1 MHGEPV
7 TLDAIKA
14 ARSRL
19 GRQVVLTPLA
29 KSETLSAQLGA
40 ELYLKFEN
48 QQFTASFKERGA
60 LNRLLLLDDEDRARG
75 VTAMSAGNHA
85 QALAYHGSRLGIPVS
100 IVMPR
105 YTPNAKV
112 EQTRVFGA
120 EVILHGSQFGE
131 TLEFTRRHAE
141 ERGYTLVHPFDD
153 EAVIAG
159 QGTLGVEMLEQV
171 AELDTVIVPV
181 GGGGLIAGV
190 AVACK
195 SINPEVSVVG
205 VQADRFSAAADLFNR
220 REGREPS
227 SARPGTVAEGI
238 AVEAPGIKTL
248 AIIRER
254 VDRMLTVSEHD
265 IEAAVFKLLEVE
277 KTVTEGAGAAALAA
291 VLAEPSVAVGKTALV
306 LTGGNIDMMMLS
318 SVLQRGLV
326 RTKRLVRLAVE
337 TPDVP
342 GSLAR
347 LTGILGDLD
356 SNIVDVV
363 HQRAFGTSSV
373 RATRIE
379 FVLQMRG
386 EEQSDVVIRTLR
398 EAGYD
403 AQLAS

>member
-1 MHGEPV
+1 MDAKPV
-7 TLDAIKA
+7 TLDAVAA
-14 ARSRL
+14 ARARL
-19 GRQVVLTPLA
+19 GASVVRTPLV
-29 KSETLSAQLGA
+29 KSDTLSAQLA
-40 ELYLKFEN
+40 ADIYLKFEN

-60 LNRLLLLDDEDRARG
+60 LNRLLQLSDAERAGG

-85 QALAYHGSRLGIPVS
+85 QALAYHGSRLGIPVC

-105 YTPNAKV
+105 HTPNAKV

-120 EVILHGSQFGE
+120 EVILHGNQFAE
-131 TLEFTRRHAE
+131 TLDFTKRLAQE
-141 ERGYTLVHPFDD
+141 KCYTLIHPFDD

-159 QGTLGVEMLEQV
+159 QGTLAIEMLEQV
-171 AELDTVIVPV
+171 PEIDTIIVPV
-181 GGGGLIAGV
+181 GGGGLIAGT
-190 AVACK
+190 ALAAK
-195 SINPEVSVVG
+195 ALRPQISIVG
-205 VQADRFSAAADLFNR
+205 VQADRFSAAADVFNGR
-220 REGREPS
+220 RPVPGQ
-227 SARPGTVAEGI
+227 PGTVAEGI
-238 AVEAPGIKTL
+238 AVETPGVKTM
-248 AIIRER
+248 AIIREH
-254 VDRMLTVSEHD
+254 VDRMVTVGEHD

-291 VLAEPSVAVGKTALV
+291 VMVDQSLAGGKTALV
-306 LTGGNIDMMMLS
+306 LTGGNIDMMILS

-326 RTKRLVRLAVE
+326 RSKRLVRLAVE
-337 TPDVP
+337 SPDVP
-342 GSLAR
+342 GTLAR

-386 EEQSDVVIRTLR
+386 EEQVEVVVKTLK

-403 AQLAS
+403 AQLAP

>member
-1 MHGEPV
+1 MDAKPV
-7 TLDAIKA
+7 TLDAVKA
-14 ARSRL
+14 ARMRL
-19 GRQVVLTPLA
+19 GDSVVCTPLA
-29 KSETLSAQLGA
+29 RSETLSAQLGA
-40 ELYLKFEN
+40 DIYLKFEN

-60 LNRLLLLDDEDRARG
+60 LNRLLLLGDAERAGG

-85 QALAYHGSRLGIPVS
+85 QALAYHGARLNIPVC

-105 YTPNAKV
+105 HTPNAKV

-120 EVILHGSQFGE
+120 EVILHGNQFAE
-131 TLEFTRRHAE
+131 TLDFTKRLAK
-141 ERGYTLVHPFDD
+141 ERGYTLIHPFDD

-159 QGTLGVEMLEQV
+159 QGTLGIEMFEQV
-171 AELDTVIVPV
+171 PNLDTIIAPV
-181 GGGGLIAGV
+181 GGGGLIAGT
-190 AVACK
+190 AVAAK
-195 SINPEVSVVG
+195 ALRPKVAIVG
-205 VQADRFSAAADLFNR
+205 VQADRFGAAADIFN
-220 REGREPS
+220 GRKP
-227 SARPGTVAEGI
+227 APGRPGTVAEGI
-238 AVEAPGIKTL
+238 AVETPGIKTM

-254 VDRMLTVSEHD
+254 VDRMVTVSEHD

-291 VLAEPSVAVGKTALV
+291 VMVDRSLAVGKTALI
-306 LTGGNIDMMMLS
+306 LTGGNIDMMILS

-342 GSLAR
+342 GTLAH

-363 HQRAFGTSSV
+363 HQRAFGASSV

-386 EEQSDVVIRTLR
+386 EEQVEVVVKTLR

-403 AQLAS
+403 AQLAP

>member
-1 MHGEPV
+1 MDAKPV
-7 TLDAIKA
+7 TLDDIRA
-14 ARSRL
+14 ARVRL
-19 GRQVVLTPLA
+19 GDSVARTPLA

-40 ELYLKFEN
+40 NIYLKFEN

-60 LNRLLLLDDEDRARG
+60 LNRLLLLSDAERARG

-105 YTPNAKV
+105 HTPNAKV

-120 EVILHGSQFGE
+120 EIFLHGKQFAE
-131 TLEFTRRHAE
+131 TLEFTKQLAVE
-141 ERGYTLVHPFDD
+141 NGYTLVHPFDD

-159 QGTLGVEMLEQV
+159 QGTLGIEMLEQV
-171 AELDTVIVPV
+171 PDLDTIVVPV
-181 GGGGLIAGV
+181 GGGGLIAGIARAAKTLRP
-190 AVACK
+190 AVA
-195 SINPEVSVVG
+195 IVG
-205 VQADRFSAAADLFNR
+205 VQAERFSAAADIFN
-220 REGREPS
+220 GRDTR

-238 AVEAPGIKTL
+238 AVETPGVKTL
-248 AIIRER
+248 AIIRDC
-254 VDRMLTVSEHD
+254 VDRMVTVSEHD
-265 IEAAVFKLLEVE
+265 IERAVFTLLEVE

-291 VLAEPSVAVGKTALV
+291 VMGDRSLAVGKTALV
-306 LTGGNIDMMMLS
+306 LTGGNIDMMILS

-337 TPDVP
+337 TSDVP
-342 GSLAR
+342 GSLAEVTR
-347 LTGILGDLD
+347 ILGDLD

-363 HQRAFGTSSV
+363 HQRAFGSSSV
-373 RATRIE
+373 RATLIE

-386 EEQSDVVIRTLR
+386 EEQIDVVTKALK

>member
-1 MHGEPV
+1 MDAKPV
-7 TLDAIKA
+7 TLDVVRA
-14 ARSRL
+14 ARTRL
-19 GRQVVLTPLA
+19 GDSVVRTPLVR
-29 KSETLSAQLGA
+29 SETLSAQLGA
-40 ELYLKFEN
+40 DIYLKFEN

-60 LNRLLLLDDEDRARG
+60 LNRLLLLSDAERAGG
-75 VTAMSAGNHA
+75 VAAMSAGNHA
-85 QALAYHGSRLGIPVS
+85 QALAYHGSRLGIPVC

-105 YTPNAKV
+105 HTPNAKV

-120 EVILHGSQFGE
+120 EVILHGNQFAE
-131 TLEFTRRHAE
+131 TLDFTKRLAQQKR
-141 ERGYTLVHPFDD
+141 YTLIHPFDD

-159 QGTLGVEMLEQV
+159 QGTLAIEMLEQV
-171 AELDTVIVPV
+171 PDLDTIIVPV
-181 GGGGLIAGV
+181 GGGGLIAGTALAAKALRPQV
-190 AVACK
+190 A
-195 SINPEVSVVG
+195 IIG
-205 VQADRFSAAADLFNR
+205 VQADRFSAAADIFN
-220 REGREPS
+220 GRKP
-227 SARPGTVAEGI
+227 RTGKPGTVAEGI
-238 AVEAPGIKTL
+238 AVETPGVKTM
-248 AIIRER
+248 AIIREH
-254 VDRMLTVSEHD
+254 VDRMATVGEHD

-291 VLAEPSVAVGKTALV
+291 VMVDPSQADGKTALV
-306 LTGGNIDMMMLS
+306 LTGGNIDMMILS

-326 RTKRLVRLAVE
+326 RSKRLVRLAVE

-342 GSLAR
+342 GTLAR

-386 EEQSDVVIRTLR
+386 EEQVEVVVQTLK

-403 AQLAS
+403 AQLAP

>member
-1 MHGEPV
+1 MDAKPV
-7 TLDAIKA
+7 TLDAVRA
-14 ARSRL
+14 ARTRL
-19 GRQVVLTPLA
+19 GDSVARTPLA

-40 ELYLKFEN
+40 DIHLKFEN

-60 LNRLLLLDDEDRARG
+60 LNRLLLLSDAERVGG

-85 QALAYHGSRLGIPVS
+85 QALAYHGSRLAIPVC

-105 YTPNAKV
+105 HTPNAKV

-120 EVILHGSQFGE
+120 EVILHGNQFAE
-131 TLEFTRRHAE
+131 TLDFTTHLAA
-141 ERGYTLVHPFDD
+141 ERGYTLIHPFED

-159 QGTLGVEMLEQV
+159 QGTLGLEMLEQ
-171 AELDTVIVPV
+171 APDLDTVVVPV
-181 GGGGLIAGV
+181 GGGGLIAGT
-190 AVACK
+190 AVAAK
-195 SINPEVSVVG
+195 ALKPRIAIVG
-205 VQADRFSAAADLFNR
+205 VQADRFSAAADIFN
-220 REGREPS
+220 GRKPVLGQ
-227 SARPGTVAEGI
+227 PGTVAEGI
-238 AVEAPGIKTL
+238 AVETPGVKTM
-248 AIIRER
+248 AIIREH
-254 VDRMLTVSEHD
+254 VDRMVTVSEHD

-277 KTVTEGAGAAALAA
+277 KTVTEGAGAVALAA
-291 VLAEPSVAVGKTALV
+291 VMADRSLAVGKTALV
-306 LTGGNIDMMMLS
+306 LTGGNIDMMILS

-337 TPDVP
+337 SPDVP
-342 GSLAR
+342 GTLAR

-386 EEQSDVVIRTLR
+386 EEQVDVVVKTLK

-403 AQLAS
+403 AQLSP